1 MCALGAKSG
10 DEEMPPLCERRW
22 GGRGCPVL
30 REPRPRG
37 AAAVLALNPEAILAE
52 GYSSGTRV
60 PAATAESSGVER
72 SPAISGAPLKAGEVT
87 SRETEPSKPAF
98 GWGRRGL
105 EVWPQVAKS
114 DCPSLLHE
122 ETKGRGDFSFANDG

>member
-1 MCALGAKSG
+1 
-10 DEEMPPLCERRW
+10 MPPRCERRL

-30 REPRPRG
+30 GEPRPRG
-37 AAAVLALNPEAILAE
+37 AAAVLALNPEAILGE

-60 PAATAESSGVER
+60 PAATAESCGVKR
-72 SPAISGAPLKAGEVT
+72 SPGISPGLLKAGEVT

-105 EVWPQVAKS
+105 EAWLQVAKS
-114 DCPSLLHE
+114 DCSALLQKE
-122 ETKGRGDFSFANDG
+122 ARGAGGLLLCK